1 MTPAAST
8 PAWTLL
14 QALELLRRIDEHV
27 SAEFTFHNERG
38 EPIVTSA
45 ATIAVLKQTAA
56 ELIDESTQLENLVER
71 LPDAEVR
78 VTAANVQAGA
88 SRQLAE
94 GIIDVRT
101 TLLAASVLPVTIGWP
116 ALARALRRSDA
127 HRFWNATTVVDL
139 LSRFRGARTEAIDRV
154 LEQAQVDGSAPW
166 VELAARTVD
175 RLAEILSTAADA
187 RPR

>member
-1 MTPAAST
+1 MTSTAST

-14 QALELLRRIDEHV
+14 QALELARRIEEHV
-27 SAEFTFHNERG
+27 SGEFAFYKGGG

-56 ELIDESTQLENLVER
+56 ELIDESAQLENLVER
-71 LPDAEVR
+71 LPDTEIR

-101 TLLAASVLPVTIGWP
+101 ALLAASVLPVAIGWP
-116 ALARALRRSDA
+116 ALARALRGSDA

-139 LSRFRGARTEAIDRV
+139 LRRFRGAQPDALDRV
-154 LEQAQVDGSAPW
+154 LEQAQVDGSTLW
-166 VELAARTVD
+166 VELAARTVG
-175 RLAEILSTAADA
+175 RLAEILATAADA
-187 RPR
+187 PH